1 MISKMISWNMVHEI
15 VKVVEKK
22 IMGHFDWMS

>member
-1 MISKMISWNMVHEI
+1 M

-22 IMGHFDWMS
+22 IIFGNCFEI

>member
-1 MISKMISWNMVHEI
+1 MISKMMSWNIEHEM